1 MKNYATQK
9 ELEDVAGVDTSNLAV
24 KRDFVALKA
33 EVEKLDFNKLV
44 TVPIASNKLKPKVD
58 DLDVDT
64 LKTVPTIFFKKM
76 IDVLRKEVIE
86 KTKYAKLNSKINNLK
101 NKNPDASTL
110 AYMNQYN
117 TDKQGLENKIENV
130 DKKTQGVS
138 SLVTNTNFNTKI
150 SEVENRYQMLVI

>member
-24 KRDFVALKA
+24 KRDFIALKA

-44 TVPIASNKLKPKVD
+44 TVPIGSNKLKTKVD

-130 DKKTQGVS
+130 DKKTQG
-138 SLVTNTNFNTKI
+138 LV
-150 SEVENRYQMLVI
+150 V

>member
-24 KRDFVALKA
+24 KRDFIALKA

-130 DKKTQGVS
+130 DKKTQG
-138 SLVTNTNFNTKI
+138 LV
-150 SEVENRYQMLVI
+150 V

>member
-24 KRDFVALKA
+24 KRDFIALKA

-86 KTKYAKLNSKINNLK
+86 KTKYAKLNSKVNNLK

-110 AYMNQYN
+110 VYMNQYN

-130 DKKTQGVS
+130 DKKTQG
-138 SLVTNTNFNTKI
+138 LV
-150 SEVENRYQMLVI
+150 V

>member
-9 ELEDVAGVDTSNLAV
+9 ELENVAGVDTSNLAV
-24 KRDFVALKA
+24 KRDFIALKA

-130 DKKTQGVS
+130 DKKTQG
-138 SLVTNTNFNTKI
+138 LV
-150 SEVENRYQMLVI
+150 V

>member
-9 ELEDVAGVDTSNLAV
+9 ELVDVAGVDTSNLAV
-24 KRDFVALKA
+24 KRDFIALKA

-130 DKKTQGVS
+130 DKKTQG
-138 SLVTNTNFNTKI
+138 LV
-150 SEVENRYQMLVI
+150 V

>member
-9 ELEDVAGVDTSNLAV
+9 ELEEVAGVDTSNLAV
-24 KRDFVALKA
+24 KRDFIALKA

>member
-24 KRDFVALKA
+24 KRDFIALKA

-44 TVPIASNKLKPKVD
+44 TVPIGSNKLKTKVD

-86 KTKYAKLNSKINNLK
+86 KTKYAKLNSKVNNLK
-101 NKNPDASTL
+101 NKNLDASTL
-110 AYMNQYN
+110 VYMNQYN

-130 DKKTQGVS
+130 DKKTQG
-138 SLVTNTNFNTKI
+138 LV
-150 SEVENRYQMLVI
+150 V

>member
-24 KRDFVALKA
+24 KRDFIALKA

-150 SEVENRYQMLVI
+150 AEVQNRYQMLVI

>member
-24 KRDFVALKA
+24 KRDFIALKA

-64 LKTVPTIFFKKM
+64 LKSVPTIFFKKM

>member
-24 KRDFVALKA
+24 KRDFIALKA

>member
-9 ELEDVAGVDTSNLAV
+9 ELVDVAGVDTSNLAV
-24 KRDFVALKA
+24 KRDFIALKA

-44 TVPIASNKLKPKVD
+44 TVPIGSNKLKTKVD

>member
-9 ELEDVAGVDTSNLAV
+9 ELEEVAGVDTSNLAV
-24 KRDFVALKA
+24 KRDFIALKA

-44 TVPIASNKLKPKVD
+44 TVPIGSNKLKTKVD

>member
-9 ELEDVAGVDTSNLAV
+9 ELVDVAGVDTSNLAV
-24 KRDFVALKA
+24 KRDFIALKA

-86 KTKYAKLNSKINNLK
+86 KTKYAKLNSKVNNLK

-110 AYMNQYN
+110 VYMNQYN

>member
-24 KRDFVALKA
+24 KRDFIALKA
-33 EVEKLDFNKLV
+33 EVEKLDFDKLV

>member
-9 ELEDVAGVDTSNLAV
+9 ELVDVAGVDTSNLAV
-24 KRDFVALKA
+24 KRDFIALKA

-117 TDKQGLENKIENV
+117 TDKQGLKNKIENV

>member
-24 KRDFVALKA
+24 KRDFIALKA

-64 LKTVPTIFFKKM
+64 LKTVPTIFFKKV

>member
-24 KRDFVALKA
+24 KRDFIALKA

-44 TVPIASNKLKPKVD
+44 TVPIGSNKLKTKVD

-86 KTKYAKLNSKINNLK
+86 KTKYAKLNSKVNNLK

-110 AYMNQYN
+110 FYMNQYN

-130 DKKTQGVS
+130 DKKTQG
-138 SLVTNTNFNTKI
+138 LV
-150 SEVENRYQMLVI
+150 V

>member
-24 KRDFVALKA
+24 KGDFIALKA

>member
-24 KRDFVALKA
+24 KRDFIALKA

-44 TVPIASNKLKPKVD
+44 TVPIGSNKLKTKVD

-64 LKTVPTIFFKKM
+64 LKIVPTIFFKKM

-130 DKKTQGVS
+130 DKKTQG
-138 SLVTNTNFNTKI
+138 LV
-150 SEVENRYQMLVI
+150 V

>member
-24 KRDFVALKA
+24 KRDFIALKA
-33 EVEKLDFNKLV
+33 EVEKQDFNKLV

-64 LKTVPTIFFKKM
+64 LKSVPTIFFKKM

>member
-24 KRDFVALKA
+24 KRDFIALKA

-117 TDKQGLENKIENV
+117 TDKQGLKNKIENV

>member
-24 KRDFVALKA
+24 KRDFIALKA

-44 TVPIASNKLKPKVD
+44 TVPIASNKLRPKVD

-86 KTKYAKLNSKINNLK
+86 KTKYAKLNSKVNNLK

-110 AYMNQYN
+110 VYMNQYN

-130 DKKTQGVS
+130 DKKTQG
-138 SLVTNTNFNTKI
+138 LV
-150 SEVENRYQMLVI
+150 V